1 MLRTTL
7 PSSRVMRAWVFGFS
21 IASAVVLTT
30 SAADARHARH
40 HHGGRHHHEAQESY
54 SPPFSSIIV
63 DANSGATLT
72 ASNPDASR
80 HPASLTKIMTLY
92 LLFEQLENGKMTLD
106 TQMPVSEHASE
117 QAPTKLGLH
126 PGQSLRVED
135 AIKGIVTR
143 SANDA
148 AVVVA
153 EAIGGD
159 EQDFCKMMTRKA
171 RALGMT
177 RTVYVNASGL
187 PDDAQVTTARDQSI
201 LGRAI
206 QDRFPRYYR
215 YFSTETFNY
224 HGQSIRNHNHLLGS
238 VEGVDGIKTGY
249 TRASGFNLVTSI
261 RRGNR
266 HLVGVVMGGH
276 SGGSRDAIMRNL
288 LAENMDKAATRR
300 TVAAITE
307 HNPAEANADVAEA
320 EAESRPTRAIQVDG
334 AVQAVSSEPPAA
346 PAIRSA
352 ASTARSVIA
361 AATAAV
367 PPRAK
372 PEPAPL
378 TSGVIQTQSMAAIP
392 GSSEPMKPV
401 RVKTVQIKAGQLRLA
416 SAAPSQPATPVASSL
431 PSARRDVP
439 ETSGAIVAKAEAE
452 KPADAM
458 PEMPPQ
464 PANFGTG
471 HGVLGVLPAS
481 SLPASSGS
489 QALAYAEPAPRSRTI
504 QQNGAIKPLA
514 THTGWIIQ
522 VGALDSESE
531 ARQRI
536 EAARAQAHGLLSKA
550 DPFTEPV
557 VAKGDKKLFRAR
569 FAGLDHDQAE
579 AVCRAL
585 KRSEISCITVKN

>member
-1 MLRTTL
+1 
-7 PSSRVMRAWVFGFS
+7 
-21 IASAVVLTT
+21 
-30 SAADARHARH
+30 
-40 HHGGRHHHEAQESY
+40 
-54 SPPFSSIIV
+54 
-63 DANSGATLT
+63 
-72 ASNPDASR
+72 
-80 HPASLTKIMTLY
+80 
-92 LLFEQLENGKMTLD
+92 
-106 TQMPVSEHASE
+106 
-117 QAPTKLGLH
+117 
-126 PGQSLRVED
+126 
-135 AIKGIVTR
+135 
-143 SANDA
+143 
-148 AVVVA
+148 
-153 EAIGGD
+153 
-159 EQDFCKMMTRKA
+159 
-171 RALGMT
+171 
-177 RTVYVNASGL
+177 
-187 PDDAQVTTARDQSI
+187 
-201 LGRAI
+201 
-206 QDRFPRYYR
+206 
-215 YFSTETFNY
+215 
-224 HGQSIRNHNHLLGS
+224 
-238 VEGVDGIKTGY
+238 
-249 TRASGFNLVTSI
+249 
-261 RRGNR
+261 
-266 HLVGVVMGGH
+266 
-276 SGGSRDAIMRNL
+276 
-288 LAENMDKAATRR
+288 MDKAATRR

-346 PAIRSA
+346 PAVHSA
-352 ASTARSVIA
+352 ASTARSIIA

-378 TSGVIQTQSMAAIP
+378 TSGVIQTQSTAAIP

-401 RVKTVQIKAGQLRLA
+401 RVKTVQIKAGQLKLA
-416 SAAPSQPATPVASSL
+416 SAAPSQPGTPVTSSL

-439 ETSGAIVAKAEAE
+439 ETSGAIVANAEAE
-452 KPADAM
+452 KPADAA
-458 PEMPPQ
+458 PDMPPQ

-481 SLPASSGS
+481 SVPASSGS
-489 QALAYAEPAPRSRTI
+489 QTLVYAEPAPRTRTI